1 MYMSDKLRHIV
12 QNEMGRL
19 HTGKF
24 QTQVSMVFSL
34 SVVRG
39 HVPDP
44 HIMEKQ
50 AFVSVIIVTVAG
62 VCEAATGLTFVWVF
76 CKNWSSH
83 DW

>member
-1 MYMSDKLRHIV
+1 
-12 QNEMGRL
+12 
-19 HTGKF
+19 
-24 QTQVSMVFSL
+24 MVFSV

-83 DW
+83 EW